1 MEGHPLR
8 SYAQWL
14 RLPKNV
20 QKSSFSKFN
29 KNTSPTIIENV
40 SKTILGQ
47 DLIIICHVFLSIK
60 PLICIVTFQNYIL
73 LRGVPKDYSD
83 VSLYLFLT
91 SKKNKISKLIMVEKF
106 QNQPHPLQ
114 PDSPNKQT
122 D

>member
-29 KNTSPTIIENV
+29 KKNTSPTIIENV

-47 DLIIICHVFLSIK
+47 DLIIICHVFL
-60 PLICIVTFQNYIL
+60 TL
-73 LRGVPKDYSD
+73 LKGFIFER
-83 VSLYLFLT
+83 L
-91 SKKNKISKLIMVEKF
+91 
-106 QNQPHPLQ
+106 
-114 PDSPNKQT
+114 
-122 D
+122 